1 LRIKLFNEMAVS
13 GDDSLDPGPEPLAG
27 LPHGVP
33 VQGPHQRLHLLEQ
46 VLDLVVRLSIDL

>member
-1 LRIKLFNEMAVS
+1 MAVR
-13 GDDSLDPGPEPLAG
+13 GDDSPDPGPGPLAG

-46 VLDLVVRLSIDL
+46 VLDFIVRLCIDL